1 MSGDRRAKLKGIA
14 DATLDAIDQGF
25 YTLDETTYDLRVAT
39 GQSKRQTTYYAPDS
53 LLSTWASATPS
64 TPVLQTKIS
73 LLEVS
78 TLEGARY
85 LHDTLDSKNSDASQS
100 DSPPR
105 PKVGV
110 LNFASAK
117 KPGGGFKSGAQAQE
131 ESIARSS
138 TLYPTLMTRVAQAF
152 YTLHNRDP
160 KAGYYT
166 HAMIYSPGV
175 TVFRADNGDFVE
187 PYPIDVLTSP
197 AVNAGVA
204 RQTLFGRV
212 AGTGVEGKIEQA
224 MRERMARILHLFEQQ
239 GVKHLVLGSFG
250 TGVFK
255 NKVDTVASI
264 WVDLLVGDNAR
275 FAQSFEHVV
284 FAVLGRDTYDK
295 FRDVFDARDVNAT

>member
-1 MSGDRRAKLKGIA
+1 MSTDRRARLKDIA
-14 DATLDAIDQGF
+14 DTTLDAIDRGS
-25 YTLDETTYDLRVAT
+25 YILDETTHDLRVAMD
-39 GQSKRQTTYYAPDS
+39 QSKRQTTYHAPDS
-53 LLSTWASATPS
+53 LSSWASATPPP
-64 TPVLQTKIS
+64 PVSHTKIS
-73 LLEVS
+73 LLEMS

-85 LHDTLDSKNSDASQS
+85 LHDTLGSQASDTHQQDSLSS
-100 DSPPR
+100 R
-105 PKVGV
+105 KVGV

-187 PYPIDVLTSP
+187 PYSIDVLTSP

-204 RQTLFGRV
+204 RKTLFGRV
-212 AGTGVEGKIEQA
+212 AGPNVESKIEQA
-224 MRERMARILHLFEQQ
+224 MRERMARVLYLFEQQ

-264 WVDLLVGDNAR
+264 WADLLAGDNAR
-275 FAQSFEHVV
+275 
-284 FAVLGRDTYDK
+284 LGSRSSTSSSLCLGET
-295 FRDVFDARDVNAT
+295 RTIRSETCSMRAM

>member
-1 MSGDRRAKLKGIA
+1 MDRRARLKGIA
-14 DATLDAIDQGF
+14 DKTLDAINHGS
-25 YTLDETTYDLRVAT
+25 YVLDETTYDLRVAT
-39 GQSKRQTTYYAPDS
+39 EQSKRQTTYHAPDS
-53 LLSTWASATPS
+53 LSAWATTTPP
-64 TPVLQTKIS
+64 TAVPHTKIS

-78 TLEGARY
+78 TLDGARY
-85 LHDTLDSKNSDASQS
+85 LHDMLGAQS
-100 DSPPR
+100 SSTDLPGARPR
-105 PKVGV
+105 VGV

-166 HAMIYSPGV
+166 HAMIYSPEV

-187 PYPIDVLTSP
+187 PYSIDVLTSP

-212 AGTGVEGKIEQA
+212 AGPSVENKIEQA
-224 MRERMARILHLFEQQ
+224 MRERMARILYLFEQQ

-255 NKVDTVASI
+255 NKVETVAAI

-275 FAQSFEHVV
+275 FGKSFEHVV

-295 FRDVFDARDVNAT
+295 FRDVFDARDVSAT